1 MQKQNPGPHRRKKTM
16 LTVVRTT
23 SIVKDHALAVLEAEP
38 KVKYHVLA
46 VLRTEPRVKNNVEV
60 SRNVYIVF
68 FNYKKCNDSCDSILV
83 CINILKTLVV

>member
-1 MQKQNPGPHRRKKTM
+1 M

-38 KVKYHVLA
+38 KVKYHNLA
-46 VLRTEPRVKNNVEV
+46 VLRTEPRVTNYVEV

-68 FNYKKCNDSCDSILV
+68 FNYKKCNDSCDIILV
-83 CINILKTLVV
+83 CFNILKTLVV